1 MNNIELC
8 IKELGYAVVPTKGT
22 SMLPLLEEGKSLVE
36 VEASTLKQLK
46 EGDVVLYK
54 KNDGT
59 LVLHRI
65 IKVECEGIF
74 AVLGDH
80 QFKNAERVNKNQI
93 IAVACGFFIKGRYVT
108 EKTRWYR
115 LYKKIWLCNLNFR
128 RIILLTFRLQS
139 QSFLYSLYHRIF
151 SLT

>member
-1 MNNIELC
+1 MNNIERS
-8 IKELGYAVVPTKGT
+8 INELGYAVAPIAGT
-22 SMLPLLEEGKSLVE
+22 SMMPLLKEGRDRVE
-36 VEASTLKQLK
+36 LEPCSQERLKK
-46 EGDVVLYK
+46 GDVVLYK

-65 IKVECEGIF
+65 IKTENREF
-74 AVLGDH
+74 FTVLGDH
-80 QFKNAERVNKNQI
+80 QFKNAERVNKSQM

-128 RIILLTFRLQS
+128 RIILAVL
-139 QSFLYSLYHRIF
+139 SLKK
-151 SLT
+151 

>member
-1 MNNIELC
+1 MNNIERS
-8 IKELGYAVVPTKGT
+8 IKELGYAVAPIAGT
-22 SMLPLLEEGKSLVE
+22 SMMPL
-36 VEASTLKQLK
+36 LK
-46 EGDVVLYK
+46 EGRDRVELEPCSQERLKKGNVVLYK

-65 IKVECEGIF
+65 IKTENREF
-74 AVLGDH
+74 FTVLGDH

-128 RIILLTFRLQS
+128 RIILAVL
-139 QSFLYSLYHRIF
+139 SLKK
-151 SLT
+151 

>member
-1 MNNIELC
+1 MNNIERS
-8 IKELGYAVVPTKGT
+8 IKELGYAVAPTAGT
-22 SMLPLLEEGKSLVE
+22 SMMPLLKEGRDRVE
-36 VEASTLKQLK
+36 LKPYCHERLK
-46 EGDVVLYK
+46 KGDVVLYK

-65 IKVECEGIF
+65 IKTENREF
-74 AVLGDH
+74 FTVLGDH

-115 LYKKIWLCNLNFR
+115 LYKKLWLCNLNVR
-128 RIILLTFRLQS
+128 RIILAVL
-139 QSFLYSLYHRIF
+139 SLKK
-151 SLT
+151 

>member
-1 MNNIELC
+1 MNNIERS
-8 IKELGYAVVPTKGT
+8 IKELGYAVVPITGT
-22 SMLPLLEEGKSLVE
+22 SMLPLLKEGRDLVE
-36 VEASTLKQLK
+36 LESCSQERLKK
-46 EGDVVLYK
+46 GDVVLYK

-65 IKVECEGIF
+65 IKTENGEF
-74 AVLGDH
+74 FTVLGDH

-128 RIILLTFRLQS
+128 RIILAVL
-139 QSFLYSLYHRIF
+139 SLKK
-151 SLT
+151 

>member
-1 MNNIELC
+1 MNNIERS
-8 IKELGYAVVPTKGT
+8 IKELGYAVAPIAGT
-22 SMLPLLEEGKSLVE
+22 SMLPLLKEGRDRVE
-36 VEASTLKQLK
+36 LEPCSQERLKK
-46 EGDVVLYK
+46 GDVVLYK

-65 IKVECEGIF
+65 IKTENREF
-74 AVLGDH
+74 FTVLGDH

-115 LYKKIWLCNLNFR
+115 MYKKIWLCNLNFR
-128 RIILLTFRLQS
+128 RIILAVL
-139 QSFLYSLYHRIF
+139 SLKK
-151 SLT
+151 

>member
-1 MNNIELC
+1 MNNIERS
-8 IKELGYAVVPTKGT
+8 IKELGYAVVPITGT
-22 SMLPLLEEGKSLVE
+22 SMLPLLKEGRDLVE
-36 VEASTLKQLK
+36 LESCSQERLKK
-46 EGDVVLYK
+46 GNVVLYK

-65 IKVECEGIF
+65 IKTENGEF
-74 AVLGDH
+74 FTVLGDH

-115 LYKKIWLCNLNFR
+115 MYKKIWLCNLNFR
-128 RIILLTFRLQS
+128 RIILAVL
-139 QSFLYSLYHRIF
+139 SLKK
-151 SLT
+151 

>member
-1 MNNIELC
+1 MNNIERS
-8 IKELGYAVVPTKGT
+8 IKELGYAVAPIAGT
-22 SMLPLLEEGKSLVE
+22 SMMPLLKEGRDRVE
-36 VEASTLKQLK
+36 LEPCSQERLKK
-46 EGDVVLYK
+46 GDVVLYK

-65 IKVECEGIF
+65 IKTENREF
-74 AVLGDH
+74 FTVLGDH

-115 LYKKIWLCNLNFR
+115 MYKKIWLCNLNFR
-128 RIILLTFRLQS
+128 RIILAVL
-139 QSFLYSLYHRIF
+139 SLKK
-151 SLT
+151 

>member
-1 MNNIELC
+1 MNNIERS
-8 IKELGYAVVPTKGT
+8 IKELGYAVAPIAGT
-22 SMLPLLEEGKSLVE
+22 SMMPLLKEGRDRVE
-36 VEASTLKQLK
+36 LEPCSQERLKK
-46 EGDVVLYK
+46 GDVVLYK

-65 IKVECEGIF
+65 IKTENREF
-74 AVLGDH
+74 FTVLGDH

-93 IAVACGFFIKGRYVT
+93 IAVACGFFIKGRYVN

-128 RIILLTFRLQS
+128 RIILAVL
-139 QSFLYSLYHRIF
+139 SLKK
-151 SLT
+151 

>member
-1 MNNIELC
+1 MNNIERS
-8 IKELGYAVVPTKGT
+8 INELGYAVAPIAGT
-22 SMLPLLEEGKSLVE
+22 SMLPLLKEGRDRVE
-36 VEASTLKQLK
+36 LEPCSQERLKK
-46 EGDVVLYK
+46 GDVVLYK

-65 IKVECEGIF
+65 IKTENREF
-74 AVLGDH
+74 FTVLGDH

-93 IAVACGFFIKGRYVT
+93 IAVACGFFIKGRYVN

-128 RIILLTFRLQS
+128 RIILAVL
-139 QSFLYSLYHRIF
+139 SLKK
-151 SLT
+151 

>member
-1 MNNIELC
+1 MNNIERS
-8 IKELGYAVVPTKGT
+8 IKELGYAVAPIAGT
-22 SMLPLLEEGKSLVE
+22 SMMPLLKEGRDRVE
-36 VEASTLKQLK
+36 LEPCSQERLKK
-46 EGDVVLYK
+46 GDVVLYK

-65 IKVECEGIF
+65 IKTENGEF
-74 AVLGDH
+74 FTVLGDH
-80 QFKNAERVNKNQI
+80 QFNNAERVNNNQI

-128 RIILLTFRLQS
+128 RIILAVL
-139 QSFLYSLYHRIF
+139 SLKK
-151 SLT
+151 

>member
-1 MNNIELC
+1 MNNIERS
-8 IKELGYAVVPTKGT
+8 IKELGYAVAPIAGT
-22 SMLPLLEEGKSLVE
+22 SMMPLLKEGRDRVE
-36 VEASTLKQLK
+36 LEPCSQERLKK
-46 EGDVVLYK
+46 GDVVLYK

-65 IKVECEGIF
+65 IKTENREF
-74 AVLGDH
+74 FTVLGDH

-93 IAVACGFFIKGRYVT
+93 IAVACGFFIKRRYVN

-128 RIILLTFRLQS
+128 RIILAVL
-139 QSFLYSLYHRIF
+139 SLKK
-151 SLT
+151 

>member
-1 MNNIELC
+1 MNNIERS
-8 IKELGYAVVPTKGT
+8 IKELGYAVAPIAGT
-22 SMLPLLEEGKSLVE
+22 SMMPLLKEGRDRVE
-36 VEASTLKQLK
+36 LEPCSQERLKK
-46 EGDVVLYK
+46 GDVVLYK
-54 KNDGT
+54 KNEGT

-65 IKVECEGIF
+65 IKTENGEF
-74 AVLGDH
+74 FTVLGDH

-128 RIILLTFRLQS
+128 RIILAVL
-139 QSFLYSLYHRIF
+139 SLKK
-151 SLT
+151 